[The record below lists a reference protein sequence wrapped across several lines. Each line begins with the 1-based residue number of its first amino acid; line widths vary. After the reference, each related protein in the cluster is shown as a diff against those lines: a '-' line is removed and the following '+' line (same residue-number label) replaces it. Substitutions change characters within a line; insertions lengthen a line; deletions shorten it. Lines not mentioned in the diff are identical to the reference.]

1 MPYINSLGFS
11 ICFSCVSV
19 FGLCLGY
26 SGLTNGS
33 CHAEDHN
40 GASSPPSHTNNL
52 LSGPM
57 GRSGPIQSPPR
68 STGGVLQYADGPP
81 RILPEEGQ
89 DYQGGESDTVQQYHQ
104 LQRSFLLFFLFFILM
119 LCFVSR
125 YWRQHNR
132 GITLAPPKP
141 NQAGISQ

>member
-1 MPYINSLGFS
+1 M
-11 ICFSCVSV
+11 

-52 LSGPM
+52 LSGQM
-57 GRSGPIQSPPR
+57 GRGGPIQSPPC

-89 DYQGGESDTVQQYHQ
+89 DYQGGESDTAPVP
-104 LQRSFLLFFLFFILM
+104 STTEEFPFLLPFLHPHVVFCQQVLEAAQ
-119 LCFVSR
+119 LEDHAR
-125 YWRQHNR
+125 
-132 GITLAPPKP
+132 TTKT
-141 NQAGISQ
+141 